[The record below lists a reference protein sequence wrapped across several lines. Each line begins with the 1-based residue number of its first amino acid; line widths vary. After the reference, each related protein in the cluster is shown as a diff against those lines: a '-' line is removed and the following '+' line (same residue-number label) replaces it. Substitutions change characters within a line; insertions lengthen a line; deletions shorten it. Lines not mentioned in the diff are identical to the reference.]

1 MARTDVPNISIDNAQ
16 IRFRNFTGEPTKFD
30 KVGGKRTFSVVL
42 DSETAERL
50 RDDGWNVKT
59 WEPDGAEEPM
69 YHLPVEISYKIYP
82 PKILMISGNKKT
94 RLQEDTVSA
103 LQYAEFTKLQL
114 IIRPYCW
121 EVNGKSGIKAYL
133 KAMYATIEEDEFE
146 KDYRNLEEDDDEEIP
161 F

>member
-30 KVGGKRTFSVVL
+30 KAGGKRTFSVIL
-42 DSETAERL
+42 DAEMADKL
-50 RDDGWNVKT
+50 RDDGWNVKS
-59 WEPDGAEEPM
+59 WEPEGADEPI

-82 PKILMISGNKKT
+82 PKVWMISGNKKT
-94 RLQEDTVSA
+94 MLQEDTISA
-103 LQYAEFTKLQL
+103 LQYAEFTKVQL

-121 EVNGKSGIKAYL
+121 EVNGKSGIKAYV
-133 KAMYATIEEDEFE
+133 KAMYVTIEEDEFE
-146 KDYRNLEEDDDEEIP
+146 KEYRNFEDDDEEIP

>member
-30 KVGGKRTFSVVL
+30 KAGGKRTFSVIL
-42 DSETAERL
+42 DPEMADKL
-50 RDDGWNVKT
+50 REDGWNVKS
-59 WEPDGAEEPM
+59 WEPEGADEPI

-82 PKILMISGNKKT
+82 PKIWMISGNKKT
-94 RLQEDTVSA
+94 MLQEDTISA
-103 LQYAEFTKLQL
+103 LQYAEFTKVQL

-121 EVNGKSGIKAYL
+121 EVNGKSGIKAYV
-133 KAMYATIEEDEFE
+133 KAMYVTIEEDEFE
-146 KDYRNLEEDDDEEIP
+146 KEYRNFEDDDEEIP

>member
-30 KVGGKRTFSVVL
+30 KAGGKRTFSVIL
-42 DSETAERL
+42 DPEMADKL
-50 RDDGWNVKT
+50 REDGWNVKS
-59 WEPDGAEEPM
+59 WEPEGSDEPI

-82 PKILMISGNKKT
+82 PKIWMISGNKKT
-94 RLQEDTVSA
+94 MLQEDTISA
-103 LQYAEFTKLQL
+103 LQYAEFTKVQL

-121 EVNGKSGIKAYL
+121 EVNGKSGVKAYV

-146 KDYRNLEEDDDEEIP
+146 KEYRNLEDDDEELP

>member
-30 KVGGKRTFSVVL
+30 KAGGKRTFSVIL
-42 DSETAERL
+42 DAEMADKL
-50 RDDGWNVKT
+50 RDDGWNVKS
-59 WEPDGAEEPM
+59 WEPDGADEPI

-82 PKILMISGNKKT
+82 PKVWMISGNKKT
-94 RLQEDTVSA
+94 MLQEDTISA
-103 LQYAEFTKLQL
+103 LQYAEFTKVQL

-121 EVNGKSGIKAYL
+121 EVNGKSGIKAYV
-133 KAMYATIEEDEFE
+133 KAMYVTIEEDEFE
-146 KDYRNLEEDDDEEIP
+146 KEYRNFEDDEDDLP

>member
-30 KVGGKRTFSVVL
+30 KAGGKRTFSVVL
-42 DSETAERL
+42 DPEMADKL
-50 RDDGWNVKT
+50 RDDGWNVKS
-59 WEPDGAEEPM
+59 WEPEGADEPI

-82 PKILMISGNKKT
+82 PKVWMISGNKKT
-94 RLQEDTVSA
+94 MLQEDTISA
-103 LQYAEFTKLQL
+103 LQYAEFTKVQL

-121 EVNGKSGIKAYL
+121 EVNGKSGIKAYV

-146 KDYRNLEEDDDEEIP
+146 KEYRNFEDDEDDLP

>member
-30 KVGGKRTFSVVL
+30 KAGGKRTFSVVL
-42 DSETAERL
+42 DPEMADKL

-82 PKILMISGNKKT
+82 PKVWMISGNKKT
-94 RLQEDTVSA
+94 MLQEDTISA
-103 LQYAEFTKLQL
+103 LQYAEFTKVQL

-121 EVNGKSGIKAYL
+121 EVNGKSGIKAYV
-133 KAMYATIEEDEFE
+133 KAMYVTIEEDEFE
-146 KDYRNLEEDDDEEIP
+146 KEYRNFEDDEDDLP

>member
-30 KVGGKRTFSVVL
+30 KAGGKRTFSVIL
-42 DSETAERL
+42 DAEMADKL
-50 RDDGWNVKT
+50 RDDGWNVKS
-59 WEPDGAEEPM
+59 WEPDGADEPI

-82 PKILMISGNKKT
+82 PKVWMISGNKKT
-94 RLQEDTVSA
+94 MLQEDTISA
-103 LQYAEFTKLQL
+103 LQYAEFTKVQL

-121 EVNGKSGIKAYL
+121 EVNGKSGSKAYV
-133 KAMYATIEEDEFE
+133 KAMYVTIEDDEFE
-146 KDYRNLEEDDDEEIP
+146 KEYRNFEDDDEEIP

>member
-30 KVGGKRTFSVVL
+30 KAGGKRMFSVIL
-42 DSETAERL
+42 DPEMAEKL
-50 RDDGWNVKT
+50 REDGWNVKS
-59 WEPDGAEEPM
+59 WEPEGADEPI

-82 PKILMISGNKKT
+82 PKIWMISGNKKT
-94 RLQEDTVSA
+94 MLQEDTISA
-103 LQYAEFTKLQL
+103 LQYAEFTKVQL

-121 EVNGKSGIKAYL
+121 EVNGKSGVKAYV

-146 KDYRNLEEDDDEEIP
+146 KEYRNLEDDDEELP

>member
-30 KVGGKRTFSVVL
+30 KAGGKRTFSVIL
-42 DSETAERL
+42 DPEMADKL
-50 RDDGWNVKT
+50 REDGWNVKS
-59 WEPDGAEEPM
+59 WEPEGADEPI
-69 YHLPVEISYKIYP
+69 YQLPVEISYKIYP
-82 PKILMISGNKKT
+82 PKIWMISGNKKT
-94 RLQEDTVSA
+94 MLQEDTVSA
-103 LQYAEFTKLQL
+103 LQYAEFTKVQL

-121 EVNGKSGIKAYL
+121 EVNGKSGVKAYV

-146 KDYRNLEEDDDEEIP
+146 KEYRNLEDDDEELP

>member
-30 KVGGKRTFSVVL
+30 KAGGKRTFSVIL
-42 DSETAERL
+42 DPDMADKL
-50 RDDGWNVKT
+50 RDDGWNVKS
-59 WEPDGAEEPM
+59 WEPEGADEPI

-82 PKILMISGNKKT
+82 PKVWMISGNKKT
-94 RLQEDTVSA
+94 MLQEDTISA
-103 LQYAEFTKLQL
+103 LQYAEFTKVQL

-121 EVNGKSGIKAYL
+121 EVNGKSGIKAYV
-133 KAMYATIEEDEFE
+133 KAMYVTIEEDEFE
-146 KDYRNLEEDDDEEIP
+146 KEYRNFEDDDEETP

>member
-42 DSETAERL
+42 DPEMAEKL
-50 RDDGWNVKT
+50 REDGWNIKT

-82 PKILMISGNKKT
+82 PKIWMISGNKKT
-94 RLQEDTVSA
+94 MLQEDTVSA
-103 LQYAEFTKLQL
+103 LQYAEFTKVQL

-121 EVNGKSGIKAYL
+121 EVNGKSGVKAYL

-146 KDYRNLEEDDDEEIP
+146 KEYRNLEDDEDEIP

>member
-30 KVGGKRTFSVVL
+30 KAGGKRTFSVIL
-42 DSETAERL
+42 DPDMADKL
-50 RDDGWNVKT
+50 RDDGWNVKS
-59 WEPDGAEEPM
+59 WEPEGADEPI

-82 PKILMISGNKKT
+82 PKVWMISGNKKT
-94 RLQEDTVSA
+94 MLQEDTISA
-103 LQYAEFTKLQL
+103 LQYAEFTKVQL

-121 EVNGKSGIKAYL
+121 EVNGKSGIKAYV

-146 KDYRNLEEDDDEEIP
+146 KEYRNFEDDDEEIP

>member
-30 KVGGKRTFSVVL
+30 KAGGKRTFSVIL
-42 DSETAERL
+42 DVEMADKL
-50 RDDGWNVKT
+50 RDDGWNVKS
-59 WEPDGAEEPM
+59 WEPDGADEPI

-82 PKILMISGNKKT
+82 PKVWMISGNKKT
-94 RLQEDTVSA
+94 MLQEDTISA
-103 LQYAEFTKLQL
+103 LQYAEFTKVQL

-121 EVNGKSGIKAYL
+121 EVNGKSGIKAYV
-133 KAMYATIEEDEFE
+133 KAMYVTIEEDEFE
-146 KDYRNLEEDDDEEIP
+146 KEYRNFDDDEDDLP

>member
-30 KVGGKRTFSVVL
+30 KAGGKRTFSVIL
-42 DSETAERL
+42 DPEMADKL
-50 RDDGWNVKT
+50 RDDGWNVKS
-59 WEPDGAEEPM
+59 WEPEGADEPI

-82 PKILMISGNKKT
+82 PKIWMISGNKKT
-94 RLQEDTVSA
+94 MLQEDTISA
-103 LQYAEFTKLQL
+103 LQYAEFTKVQL

-121 EVNGKSGIKAYL
+121 EVNGKSGIKAYV
-133 KAMYATIEEDEFE
+133 KAMYVTIEEDEFE
-146 KDYRNLEEDDDEEIP
+146 KEYRNLEDDDEELP

>member
-30 KVGGKRTFSVVL
+30 KAGGKRTFSVIL
-42 DSETAERL
+42 DPEMADKL
-50 RDDGWNVKT
+50 REDGWNVKS
-59 WEPDGAEEPM
+59 WEPEGADEPI

-82 PKILMISGNKKT
+82 PKIWMISGNKKT
-94 RLQEDTVSA
+94 MLQEDTVSA
-103 LQYAEFTKLQL
+103 LQYAEFTKVQL

-121 EVNGKSGIKAYL
+121 EVNGKSGVKAYV

-146 KDYRNLEEDDDEEIP
+146 KEYRNLEDDDEELP

>member
-30 KVGGKRTFSVVL
+30 KTGGKRTFSVIL
-42 DSETAERL
+42 EPDMAEKL
-50 RDDGWNVKT
+50 REDGWNVKS
-59 WEPDGAEEPM
+59 WEPDGADEPI

-82 PKILMISGNKKT
+82 PKVWMISGNKKT
-94 RLQEDTVSA
+94 MLSEDTISA
-103 LQYAEFTKLQL
+103 LQYAEFTKVQL

-121 EVNGKSGIKAYL
+121 EVNGKSGIKAYV

-146 KDYRNLEEDDDEEIP
+146 KEYRSLEDDDEEIP

>member
-30 KVGGKRTFSVVL
+30 KAGGKRTFSVIL
-42 DSETAERL
+42 DAEMADKL
-50 RDDGWNVKT
+50 RDDGWNVKS
-59 WEPDGAEEPM
+59 WEPEGADEPI

-82 PKILMISGNKKT
+82 PKIWMISGNKKT
-94 RLQEDTVSA
+94 MLQEDTISA
-103 LQYAEFTKLQL
+103 LQYAEFTKVQL

-121 EVNGKSGIKAYL
+121 EVNGKSGIKAYV
-133 KAMYATIEEDEFE
+133 KAMYVTIEEDEFE
-146 KDYRNLEEDDDEEIP
+146 KEYRNFEDDDEEIP

>member
-30 KVGGKRTFSVVL
+30 KAGGKRTFSVIL
-42 DSETAERL
+42 DPEMADKL
-50 RDDGWNVKT
+50 REDGWNVKS
-59 WEPDGAEEPM
+59 WEPEGADEPI

-82 PKILMISGNKKT
+82 PKIWMISGNKKT
-94 RLQEDTVSA
+94 MLQEDTISA
-103 LQYAEFTKLQL
+103 LQYAEFTKVQL

-121 EVNGKSGIKAYL
+121 EVNGKSGIKAYV
-133 KAMYATIEEDEFE
+133 KAMYVTIEEDEFE
-146 KDYRNLEEDDDEEIP
+146 KEYRNFEDDDEETP

>member
-30 KVGGKRTFSVVL
+30 RAGGKRTFSVIL
-42 DSETAERL
+42 DPEMADKL
-50 RDDGWNVKT
+50 REDGWNVKS
-59 WEPDGAEEPM
+59 WEPEGADEPI

-82 PKILMISGNKKT
+82 PKIWMISGNKKT
-94 RLQEDTVSA
+94 MLQEDTISA
-103 LQYAEFTKLQL
+103 LQYAEFTKVQL

-121 EVNGKSGIKAYL
+121 EVNGKSGIKAYV
-133 KAMYATIEEDEFE
+133 KAMYVTIEEDEFE
-146 KDYRNLEEDDDEEIP
+146 KEYRNFEDDDEEIP

>member
-30 KVGGKRTFSVVL
+30 KAGGKRTFSVIL
-42 DSETAERL
+42 DAEMADKL
-50 RDDGWNVKT
+50 RDDGWNVKS
-59 WEPDGAEEPM
+59 WEPEGADEPI

-82 PKILMISGNKKT
+82 PKVWMISGNKKT
-94 RLQEDTVSA
+94 MLQEDTISA
-103 LQYAEFTKLQL
+103 LQYAEFTKVQL

-121 EVNGKSGIKAYL
+121 EVSGKSGIKAYV
-133 KAMYATIEEDEFE
+133 KAMYVTIEEDEFE
-146 KDYRNLEEDDDEEIP
+146 KEYRNFEDDDEETP

>member
-30 KVGGKRTFSVVL
+30 KAGGKRTFSVIL
-42 DSETAERL
+42 DPDMADKL
-50 RDDGWNVKT
+50 RDDGWNVKS
-59 WEPDGAEEPM
+59 WEPEGADEPI

-82 PKILMISGNKKT
+82 PKVWMISGNKKT
-94 RLQEDTVSA
+94 MLQEDTISA
-103 LQYAEFTKLQL
+103 LQYAEFTKVQL

-121 EVNGKSGIKAYL
+121 EVNGKSGIKAYV
-133 KAMYATIEEDEFE
+133 KAMYVTIEEDEFE
-146 KDYRNLEEDDDEEIP
+146 KEYRNFEDDEDELP

>member
-30 KVGGKRTFSVVL
+30 KAGGKRTFSVIL
-42 DSETAERL
+42 DPDMADKL
-50 RDDGWNVKT
+50 RDDGWNVKS
-59 WEPDGAEEPM
+59 WEPEGADEPI

-82 PKILMISGNKKT
+82 PKVWMISGNKKT
-94 RLQEDTVSA
+94 MLQEDTISA
-103 LQYAEFTKLQL
+103 LQYAEFTKVQL

-121 EVNGKSGIKAYL
+121 EVNGKSGIKAYV
-133 KAMYATIEEDEFE
+133 KAMYVTIEEDEFE
-146 KDYRNLEEDDDEEIP
+146 KEYRNFEDDDEEIP

>member
-30 KVGGKRTFSVVL
+30 KAGGKRTFSVIL
-42 DSETAERL
+42 DAEMADKL
-50 RDDGWNVKT
+50 RDDGWNVKS
-59 WEPDGAEEPM
+59 WEPEGADEPI

-82 PKILMISGNKKT
+82 PKVWMISGNKKT
-94 RLQEDTVSA
+94 MLQEDTISA
-103 LQYAEFTKLQL
+103 LQYAEFTKVQL

-121 EVNGKSGIKAYL
+121 EVNGKSGIKAYV
-133 KAMYATIEEDEFE
+133 KAMYVTIEEDEFE
-146 KDYRNLEEDDDEEIP
+146 KEYRNFEDDDEETP

>member
-30 KVGGKRTFSVVL
+30 KAGGKRTFSVIL
-42 DSETAERL
+42 DPEMADKL
-50 RDDGWNVKT
+50 REDGWNVKS
-59 WEPDGAEEPM
+59 WEPEGADEPI

-82 PKILMISGNKKT
+82 PKVWMISGNKKT
-94 RLQEDTVSA
+94 MLQEDTISA
-103 LQYAEFTKLQL
+103 LQYAEFTKVQL

-121 EVNGKSGIKAYL
+121 EVNGKSGIKAYV
-133 KAMYATIEEDEFE
+133 KAMYVTIEEDEFE
-146 KDYRNLEEDDDEEIP
+146 KEYRNFEDDDEEIP

>member
-30 KVGGKRTFSVVL
+30 KAGGKRTFSVIL
-42 DSETAERL
+42 DAEMADKL
-50 RDDGWNVKT
+50 REDGWNVKS
-59 WEPDGAEEPM
+59 WEPEGADEPI

-82 PKILMISGNKKT
+82 PKVWMISGNKKT
-94 RLQEDTVSA
+94 MLQEDTISA
-103 LQYAEFTKLQL
+103 LQYAEFTKVQL

-121 EVNGKSGIKAYL
+121 EVNGKSGIKAYV
-133 KAMYATIEEDEFE
+133 KAMYVTIEEDEFE
-146 KDYRNLEEDDDEEIP
+146 KEYRNFEDDDEEIP

>member
-30 KVGGKRTFSVVL
+30 KAGGKRTFSVIL
-42 DSETAERL
+42 DPEMAEKL
-50 RDDGWNVKT
+50 REDGWNVKS
-59 WEPDGAEEPM
+59 WEPEGADEPI

-82 PKILMISGNKKT
+82 PKIWMISGNKKT
-94 RLQEDTVSA
+94 MLQEDTISA
-103 LQYAEFTKLQL
+103 LQYAEFTKVQL

-121 EVNGKSGIKAYL
+121 EVNGKSGVKAYV

-146 KDYRNLEEDDDEEIP
+146 KEYRNLEDDDEELP

>member
-30 KVGGKRTFSVVL
+30 KAGGKRTFSVIL
-42 DSETAERL
+42 DPEMADKL
-50 RDDGWNVKT
+50 REDGWNVKS
-59 WEPDGAEEPM
+59 WEPEGADEPI

-82 PKILMISGNKKT
+82 PKIWMISGNKKT
-94 RLQEDTVSA
+94 MLQEDTISA
-103 LQYAEFTKLQL
+103 LQYAEFTKVQL

-121 EVNGKSGIKAYL
+121 EVNGKSGVKAYV

-146 KDYRNLEEDDDEEIP
+146 KEYRNLEDDDEELP

>member
-30 KVGGKRTFSVVL
+30 KAGGKRTFSVIL
-42 DSETAERL
+42 DAEMADKL
-50 RDDGWNVKT
+50 REDGWNVKS
-59 WEPDGAEEPM
+59 WEPEGADEPI

-82 PKILMISGNKKT
+82 PKIWMISGNKKT
-94 RLQEDTVSA
+94 MLQEDTISA
-103 LQYAEFTKLQL
+103 LQYAEFTKVQL

-121 EVNGKSGIKAYL
+121 EVNGKSGIKAYV
-133 KAMYATIEEDEFE
+133 KAMYVTIEEDEFE
-146 KDYRNLEEDDDEEIP
+146 KEYRNFEDDDEETP

>member
-42 DSETAERL
+42 DPEMAEKL
-50 RDDGWNVKT
+50 REDGWNIKT

-82 PKILMISGNKKT
+82 PKIWMISGNKKT
-94 RLQEDTVSA
+94 MLQEDTVSA
-103 LQYAEFTKLQL
+103 LQYAEFTKVQL

-121 EVNGKSGIKAYL
+121 EVNGKSGVKAYL

-146 KDYRNLEEDDDEEIP
+146 KEYRNFEDDEDEIP

>member
-30 KVGGKRTFSVVL
+30 KAGGKRTFSVIL
-42 DSETAERL
+42 DSEMADKL
-50 RDDGWNVKT
+50 REDGWNVKS
-59 WEPDGAEEPM
+59 WEPEGADEPI

-82 PKILMISGNKKT
+82 PKIWMISGNKKT
-94 RLQEDTVSA
+94 MLQEDTISA
-103 LQYAEFTKLQL
+103 LQYAEFTKVQL

-121 EVNGKSGIKAYL
+121 EVNGKSGIKAYV
-133 KAMYATIEEDEFE
+133 KAMYVTIEEDEFE
-146 KDYRNLEEDDDEEIP
+146 KEYRNFEDDDEEIP